1 MSFSTKRLALG
12 MVVLVTACSSGRLP
26 EAAAPAPAPTRSTAA
41 NRPPDAA
48 HPPVRRELPGR
59 SAEAPS
65 RRRSISGPTVQAAV
79 NRYLQA
85 EHATGADRKH
95 VVERVDLNGD
105 NRDDALVLM
114 QSRRYCSVSGCKVL
128 VFQNTGDGYSLT
140 SEMRLGRT
148 PMIAA
153 NTRTNGWRDLVAP
166 MTTSRAG
173 MQLVMLKHSDAGYPP
188 DGERAPVVSP
198 NREINGRVLFS
209 DD

>member
-12 MVVLVTACSSGRLP
+12 MVFLVTACSSGRLP
-26 EAAAPAPAPTRSTAA
+26 EAAAPAPAPVPSSTA
-41 NRPPDAA
+41 NRPPEVARQ
-48 HPPVRRELPGR
+48 PRRVESPGR

-79 NRYLQA
+79 NRFLQS
-85 EHATGADRKH
+85 EHATGADRRH

-105 NRDDALVLM
+105 SRDDVLVLM
-114 QSRRYCSVSGCKVL
+114 QSRPYCSAFGCKVL
-128 VFQNTGDGYSLT
+128 VFQNTGEGYSLT

-173 MQLVMLKHSDAGYPP
+173 MQLVMLKHSDDGYPA

>member
-12 MVVLVTACSSGRLP
+12 MLFLVTACSSGRLP
-26 EAAAPAPAPTRSTAA
+26 EAAAPAPAPVPSSTA
-41 NRPPDAA
+41 NRPPEVARQ
-48 HPPVRRELPGR
+48 PRRVESPGR

-65 RRRSISGPTVQAAV
+65 RQRSISGPTVQAAV
-79 NRYLQA
+79 NRFLQS
-85 EHATGADRKH
+85 EHATGADRRH

-105 NRDDALVLM
+105 SRDDALVLM
-114 QSRRYCSVSGCKVL
+114 QSRRYCSAFGCKVL
-128 VFQNTGDGYSLT
+128 VFQNTGEGYLLT

-173 MQLVMLKHSDAGYPP
+173 MQLVMLQHSDDGYPA

>member
-12 MVVLVTACSSGRLP
+12 MLFLVTACSSGRLP
-26 EAAAPAPAPTRSTAA
+26 EAAAPAPAPVPSSTA
-41 NRPPDAA
+41 NRPPEVARQ
-48 HPPVRRELPGR
+48 PRRVESPGR

-65 RRRSISGPTVQAAV
+65 RQRSISGPTVQAAV
-79 NRYLQA
+79 NRFLQS
-85 EHATGADRKH
+85 EHATGADRRH

-105 NRDDALVLM
+105 SRDDALVLM
-114 QSRRYCSVSGCKVL
+114 QSRRYCSAFGCKVL
-128 VFQNTGDGYSLT
+128 VFQNTGEGYSLT

-173 MQLVMLKHSDAGYPP
+173 MQLVMLQHSDDGYPA